1 MSKCEKINE
10 LLSGYLDEELVQ
22 GDQQRVRVHLSQC
35 ENCRQVYNQMSQLR
49 KAVSKSLSQPEL
61 SQQQWEKI
69 MNDIPARVSRSIGW
83 VLLIVGAI
91 TLSGFLIWHFAIDDE
106 IPLFVKIT
114 TSAIFFGV
122 VSLFV
127 SVLRQRWVAQ
137 KTDRYKDVQI

>member
-1 MSKCEKINE
+1 VSKCEKINE

-35 ENCRQVYNQMSQLR
+35 ANCRQVYNQMSQLR
-49 KAVSKSLSQPEL
+49 KAVGKSLSQPEL
-61 SQQQWEKI
+61 SHQQWEKI
-69 MNDIPARVSRSIGW
+69 MNDMPARVSRGIGW
-83 VLLIVGAI
+83 VFLIVGVI

-106 IPLFVKIT
+106 IPMFVKIT
-114 TSAIFFGV
+114 ISGIFFGI